1 MNKCHYL
8 PIIIVALF
16 PPKPK
21 ELERTVLIVM
31 SFLILITGLT
41 LSSGIRVLWFRVG
54 KTVLCLIERIE
65 YIHSITPAAAR
76 VCPVYPLVELNN

>member
-1 MNKCHYL
+1 
-8 PIIIVALF
+8 LF

-21 ELERTVLIVM
+21 ELESTVLIVM

-41 LSSGIRVLWFRVG
+41 LSSGIRVLCFRVG
-54 KTVLCLIERIE
+54 KMVLCLIERIE
-65 YIHSITPAAAR
+65 YIHSTIPEAAR